1 MLKIGKPLIQ
11 HITIRMSD
19 CRRGDRIPKNKS
31 IVKNLKVE
39 VGVEIGLIINVE
51 SENSETQIKEQVID
65 TVTDMFEI
73 DNKDKVLN
81 GVCIYNVQ

>member
-1 MLKIGKPLIQ
+1 
-11 HITIRMSD
+11 MSD
-19 CRRGDRIPKNKS
+19 CRRGDRVPKNKS

-51 SENSETQIKEQVID
+51 SENSETQIKEQVVD

-73 DNKDKVLN
+73 DNKDRVLN
-81 GVCIYNVQ
+81 DICIYNVQ

>member
-1 MLKIGKPLIQ
+1 
-11 HITIRMSD
+11 MSD

-39 VGVEIGLIINVE
+39 VGVEIGLIVNIE
-51 SENSETQIKEQVID
+51 SENTEAQIKEQVID

-81 GVCIYNVQ
+81 GICIYDVR

>member
-1 MLKIGKPLIQ
+1 
-11 HITIRMSD
+11 MSD

-39 VGVEIGLIINVE
+39 VGVEIGLIVNVE

-73 DNKDKVLN
+73 DNKDRVLN
-81 GVCIYNVQ
+81 GICIYNVQ

>member
-11 HITIRMSD
+11 LITIPMSD

-39 VGVEIGLIINVE
+39 VGVEIGLIINIE
-51 SENSETQIKEQVID
+51 SEDSETQIKEQVID
-65 TVTDMFEI
+65 TVVDMFEI

>member
-1 MLKIGKPLIQ
+1 
-11 HITIRMSD
+11 MSD

-39 VGVEIGLIINVE
+39 VGVEIGLIINIE
-51 SENSETQIKEQVID
+51 SENSETQIREQVID
-65 TVTDMFEI
+65 TVVDMFEI

>member
-1 MLKIGKPLIQ
+1 
-11 HITIRMSD
+11 MSD

-51 SENSETQIKEQVID
+51 SENSETKIKEQVLD

-73 DNKDKVLN
+73 DNKDRVLN
-81 GVCIYNVQ
+81 GICIYNVQ

>member
-1 MLKIGKPLIQ
+1 
-11 HITIRMSD
+11 MSD

-51 SENSETQIKEQVID
+51 SENSEAQIKEQVID
-65 TVTDMFEI
+65 TVVDMFEI
-73 DNKDKVLN
+73 DNKDRVLN
-81 GVCIYNVQ
+81 GICIYNVQ

>member
-1 MLKIGKPLIQ
+1 
-11 HITIRMSD
+11 MSD

-39 VGVEIGLIINVE
+39 VGVEIGLIVNVE
-51 SENSETQIKEQVID
+51 SENTEAQIKEQVID
-65 TVTDMFEI
+65 TVTDLFEI

-81 GVCIYNVQ
+81 GICIYDVR

>member
-1 MLKIGKPLIQ
+1 
-11 HITIRMSD
+11 MSD

-51 SENSETQIKEQVID
+51 SENSEAQIKEQVID
-65 TVTDMFEI
+65 TVVDIFEI
-73 DNKDKVLN
+73 DNKDRVLN
-81 GVCIYNVQ
+81 GICIYDVQ

>member
-1 MLKIGKPLIQ
+1 
-11 HITIRMSD
+11 MSD

-39 VGVEIGLIINVE
+39 VGVEIGLIINIE

-73 DNKDKVLN
+73 DNKDRVLN
-81 GVCIYNVQ
+81 GICIYNVQ

>member
-1 MLKIGKPLIQ
+1 
-11 HITIRMSD
+11 MSD

-31 IVKNLKVE
+31 IIKNLKVE

-51 SENSETQIKEQVID
+51 SENSETQIKEQVLD

-73 DNKDKVLN
+73 DNKDRVLN
-81 GVCIYNVQ
+81 DICIYNVQ

>member
-1 MLKIGKPLIQ
+1 
-11 HITIRMSD
+11 MSD

-65 TVTDMFEI
+65 TVIDMFEI

-81 GVCIYNVQ
+81 GICIYNVQ

>member
-1 MLKIGKPLIQ
+1 
-11 HITIRMSD
+11 MSD

-39 VGVEIGLIINVE
+39 VGVEIGLIVNVE
-51 SENSETQIKEQVID
+51 SENSETQIKEQVLD

-73 DNKDKVLN
+73 DNKDRVLN
-81 GVCIYNVQ
+81 GICIYNVQ

>member
-1 MLKIGKPLIQ
+1 
-11 HITIRMSD
+11 MSD

-31 IVKNLKVE
+31 IVKSLKVE

-51 SENSETQIKEQVID
+51 SENSEAQIKEQVID
-65 TVTDMFEI
+65 TVIDMFEI

-81 GVCIYNVQ
+81 GICIYDVQ

>member
-1 MLKIGKPLIQ
+1 
-11 HITIRMSD
+11 MSD

-51 SENSETQIKEQVID
+51 SENSEAQIKEQVTD
-65 TVTDMFEI
+65 TVMDLFEI

-81 GVCIYNVQ
+81 GICIYDVR

>member
-1 MLKIGKPLIQ
+1 
-11 HITIRMSD
+11 MSD

-51 SENSETQIKEQVID
+51 SENSEAQIKEQVID
-65 TVTDMFEI
+65 TVIDMFEI

-81 GVCIYNVQ
+81 SICIYNVQ

>member
-1 MLKIGKPLIQ
+1 
-11 HITIRMSD
+11 MSD

-65 TVTDMFEI
+65 TVIDMFEI

-81 GVCIYNVQ
+81 GICIYDVQ

>member
-1 MLKIGKPLIQ
+1 
-11 HITIRMSD
+11 MSD

-39 VGVEIGLIINVE
+39 VGVEIGLIINIE

-65 TVTDMFEI
+65 TVVDMFEI

-81 GVCIYNVQ
+81 SVCIYNVQ

>member
-1 MLKIGKPLIQ
+1 
-11 HITIRMSD
+11 MSD

-39 VGVEIGLIINVE
+39 VGVEIGLIMNIE
-51 SENSETQIKEQVID
+51 SENSETQIKEQVLD

-73 DNKDKVLN
+73 DNKDRVLN
-81 GVCIYNVQ
+81 GICIYNVQ

>member
-1 MLKIGKPLIQ
+1 
-11 HITIRMSD
+11 MSD

-51 SENSETQIKEQVID
+51 SENSETQIKEQVVD
-65 TVTDMFEI
+65 TVTDMFEL
-73 DNKDKVLN
+73 DNKDRVLN
-81 GVCIYNVQ
+81 GICIYNVQ

>member
-1 MLKIGKPLIQ
+1 
-11 HITIRMSD
+11 MSD

-51 SENSETQIKEQVID
+51 SENSEAQIKEQVID
-65 TVTDMFEI
+65 TVVDMF
-73 DNKDKVLN
+73 LHRLLL
-81 GVCIYNVQ
+81 

>member
-1 MLKIGKPLIQ
+1 
-11 HITIRMSD
+11 MSD

-39 VGVEIGLIINVE
+39 VGVEIGLIVNIE
-51 SENSETQIKEQVID
+51 SENTEAQIKEQVID
-65 TVTDMFEI
+65 TVTDLFEI

-81 GVCIYNVQ
+81 GICIYDVR

>member
-1 MLKIGKPLIQ
+1 
-11 HITIRMSD
+11 MSD

-51 SENSETQIKEQVID
+51 SENSEVQIKEQVID
-65 TVTDMFEI
+65 TVVDMFEI
-73 DNKDKVLN
+73 DNKDRVLN
-81 GVCIYNVQ
+81 GICIYNVQ

>member
-1 MLKIGKPLIQ
+1 
-11 HITIRMSD
+11 MSD

-51 SENSETQIKEQVID
+51 SENSEAQIKEQVID
-65 TVTDMFEI
+65 TVIDMFEI
-73 DNKDKVLN
+73 DNKDRVLN
-81 GVCIYNVQ
+81 GICIYNVQ

>member
-1 MLKIGKPLIQ
+1 
-11 HITIRMSD
+11 MSD

-51 SENSETQIKEQVID
+51 SENSETQIKEQVLD

-73 DNKDKVLN
+73 DNKDRVLN
-81 GVCIYNVQ
+81 GICIYNVQ

>member
-1 MLKIGKPLIQ
+1 
-11 HITIRMSD
+11 MSD

-39 VGVEIGLIINVE
+39 VGVEIGLIVNVE
-51 SENSETQIKEQVID
+51 SENSEAQIKEQVID

-73 DNKDKVLN
+73 DNKDRVLN

>member
-1 MLKIGKPLIQ
+1 
-11 HITIRMSD
+11 MSD
-19 CRRGDRIPKNKS
+19 CRRGDRVPKDKS

-39 VGVEIGLIINVE
+39 VGVEIGLIVNVK
-51 SENSETQIKEQVID
+51 SENTEAQIKEQVID

-81 GVCIYNVQ
+81 GIYIYDVR